1 MKADILVL
9 DDEESIRFSFYWI
22 LSAEGYNVITAET
35 YRDALSRMDEMTFDL
50 IIADTIL
57 EDGWGTDILR
67 EVMDRKIDTRVI
79 IMTACPSLQRVH
91 DCFRMNAADYLV
103 KPIRH
108 KKLIHS
114 VEMLFQDIRNNKTD
128 KRIDN

>member
-22 LSAEGYNVITAET
+22 LTAEGYNVITAET
-35 YRDALSRMDEMTFDL
+35 YGDALSRMDEITFDL

-57 EDGWGTDILR
+57 EDGWGMAILR
-67 EVMDRKIDTRVI
+67 EVMDRKLNTRVI
-79 IMTACPSLQRVH
+79 VMAACPSVQRAQ

-114 VEMLFQDIRNNKTD
+114 VKMFIQNKKTD
-128 KRIDN
+128 KQIDN